1 MIEQTIRQLREM
13 RLAGVIEAFKEQQ
26 ESSQYSDLTFD
37 ERFSLLVD
45 REFIRRKNNKIR
57 TSLRQAQLK
66 LSASLDLIDFEA
78 NRKLNKTKILEFAN
92 CGWIAQKQNIIITG
106 PTGCG
111 KTFIAC
117 ALANN
122 ACNLALQAKYYR
134 THEFATEIQ
143 LAKADGSYSK
153 LVAKL
158 AKTKLLI
165 LDEWLRDPLTPD
177 NARFI
182 LDLLDERY
190 QHNANIFCSQLPVDK
205 WFEHI
210 QDPTIADAIL
220 DRVLHNSH
228 RIDIQGES
236 MRKKM
241 ASLRSD

>member
-158 AKTKLLI
+158 AKTKPTRRNTSSMANWPRASRAAATWRRCI
-165 LDEWLRDPLTPD
+165 CRRRSVATCSWASSPPWPSP
-177 NARFI
+177 RFW
-182 LDLLDERY
+182 R
-190 QHNANIFCSQLPVDK
+190 
-205 WFEHI
+205 WW
-210 QDPTIADAIL
+210 
-220 DRVLHNSH
+220 RV
-228 RIDIQGES
+228 
-236 MRKKM
+236 
-241 ASLRSD
+241 